1 MQFSDVLH
9 TLVDFAE
16 TAFGA
21 AKQEAHDAIEE
32 MYPKAVSALG
42 ERATQVIDGVERYV
56 DDGSVVTPAS
66 EAQQPPGAAE
76 EAPSTGES
84 VTGDGTPAAESPG
97 GPPEG
102 ATTSPTIDGMPG
114 QEGSSVDTPVPVAD
128 PINPTV
134 SSVFDSSGA
143 VVGSIDSTTGE
154 FTPVTVDSTTGE
166 FMPVTAPTG

>member
-9 TLVDFAE
+9 TLVDYAE

-32 MYPKAVSALG
+32 MYPKAVTALG
-42 ERATQVIDGVERYV
+42 ERATQIIDGVERYV
-56 DDGSVVTPAS
+56 DDGSVVSPAS

-102 ATTSPTIDGMPG
+102 ATTSPTTEAPA
-114 QEGSSVDTPVPVAD
+114 PAAD

-143 VVGSIDSTTGE
+143 VVGTLDSTTGE
-154 FTPVTVDSTTGE
+154 FTPV
-166 FMPVTAPTG
+166 APPTS